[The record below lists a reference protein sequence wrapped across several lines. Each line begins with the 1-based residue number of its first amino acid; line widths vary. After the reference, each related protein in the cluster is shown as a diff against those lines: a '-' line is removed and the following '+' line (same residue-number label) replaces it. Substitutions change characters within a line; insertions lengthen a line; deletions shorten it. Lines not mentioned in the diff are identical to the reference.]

1 MDCFLWDTCF
11 KEFKNRVD
19 LHTGCNNK
27 MSGDPVMDAYTEA
40 YNASG
45 QMIQAFGVIKGDGS
59 VLWQSNN
66 WDLAGDAQML
76 VAAVANKATSIVQNQ
91 VKYST
96 MRTSPESLVAKNVTG
111 NGILVLARIEGDKWV
126 VAWAA
131 AEAAPDGIYV
141 DVDRAAKSL
150 KGRV

>member
-1 MDCFLWDTCF
+1 
-11 KEFKNRVD
+11 
-19 LHTGCNNK
+19 
-27 MSGDPVMDAYTEA
+27 MSGDAVSDAYTNA

-45 QMIQAFGVIKGDGS
+45 QMIQAFGVIKADGS

-66 WDLAGDAQML
+66 WDLSGDAQSL
-76 VAAVANKATSIVQNQ
+76 VAAVAGKATSIIQNQ
-91 VKYST
+91 VKYT
-96 MRTSPESLVAKNVTG
+96 TLRTSPESLVAKNIAG
-111 NGILVLARIEGDKWV
+111 SGFLVLARIEADKWV

-150 KGRV
+150 KGKI

>member
-1 MDCFLWDTCF
+1 
-11 KEFKNRVD
+11 
-19 LHTGCNNK
+19 
-27 MSGDPVMDAYTEA
+27 MSGDPVMDAYTNA
-40 YNASG
+40 YNSSG
-45 QMIQAFGVIKGDGS
+45 QMIQAFGVITATGG

-66 WDLAGDAQML
+66 WDLTGDAQTL
-76 VAAVANKATSIVQNQ
+76 VAAVANKATSVVQNQ
-91 VKYST
+91 VKYTT
-96 MRTSPESLVAKNVTG
+96 MRTSPESLVAKNIAG
-111 NGILVLARIEGDKWV
+111 SGILVLARIEGDKWV

>member
-1 MDCFLWDTCF
+1 
-11 KEFKNRVD
+11 
-19 LHTGCNNK
+19 
-27 MSGDPVMDAYTEA
+27 MDAYTQA

-45 QMIQAFGVIKGDGS
+45 QMVQAFGVIKGDGT

-66 WDLAGDAQML
+66 WNLEADAKSL
-76 VAAVANKATSIVQNQ
+76 VSAVNNRASSVTQNQ

-96 MRTSPESLVAKNVTG
+96 MRTSPESLVARSIQG
-111 NGILVLARIEGDKWV
+111 NGILVLAKIEGDKWV

-131 AEAAPDGIYV
+131 ADAAPDGIYV

-150 KGRV
+150 KGKI

>member
-1 MDCFLWDTCF
+1 ML
-11 KEFKNRVD
+11 
-19 LHTGCNNK
+19 L
-27 MSGDPVMDAYTEA
+27 SDPVMDAYTKC
-40 YNASG
+40 YNDSG
-45 QMIQAFGVIKGDGS
+45 NMVQAFGVITTSGQ

-66 WDLAGDAQML
+66 WDLTADAPQL
-76 VAAVANKATSIVQNQ
+76 GRAVGSGAASVIQNQ

-96 MRTSPESLVAKNVTG
+96 IRTTPDSLVARNVQG
-111 NGILVLARIEGDKWV
+111 SGLLVLAKIEGDRFV

-150 KGRV
+150 KGRI

>member
-1 MDCFLWDTCF
+1 
-11 KEFKNRVD
+11 
-19 LHTGCNNK
+19 
-27 MSGDPVMDAYTEA
+27 MSDPVMDAYTQA
-40 YNASG
+40 YNDSG
-45 QMIQAFGVIKGDGS
+45 NMVQAFGVITTSGQ

-66 WDLAGDAQML
+66 WDLTADAAQL
-76 VAAVANKATSIVQNQ
+76 GKAVGSGAASVMQNQ

-96 MRTSPESLVAKNVTG
+96 IRTTPDSLVARNVQG
-111 NGILVLARIEGDKWV
+111 SGILVLAKIEGDKFV

-150 KGRV
+150 KGKI

>member
-1 MDCFLWDTCF
+1 
-11 KEFKNRVD
+11 
-19 LHTGCNNK
+19 
-27 MSGDPVMDAYTEA
+27 MSDPVMDAYTNA
-40 YNASG
+40 YNASA

-66 WDLAGDAQML
+66 WDLSADAKGL
-76 VAAVANKATSIVQNQ
+76 VSAVSSKAASIVQNQ

-96 MRTSPESLVAKNVTG
+96 MRTSPESLVAKSTAG
-111 NGILVLARIEGDKWV
+111 NGIIVLAKIEDDKWC

-150 KGRV
+150 KGKI

>member
-1 MDCFLWDTCF
+1 
-11 KEFKNRVD
+11 
-19 LHTGCNNK
+19 
-27 MSGDPVMDAYTEA
+27 MSGDPVMDAYTQA

-45 QMIQAFGVIKGDGS
+45 QMIQAFGVLKADGS

-66 WDLAGDAQML
+66 WDLTGDAQSL

-91 VKYST
+91 VKYT
-96 MRTSPESLVAKNVTG
+96 TLRTSPESLVARSITG
-111 NGILVLARIEGDKWV
+111 SGLLVLARIEGDKWV
-126 VAWAA
+126 VAWAT
-131 AEAAPDGIYV
+131 AEAAPDGVYV

>member
-1 MDCFLWDTCF
+1 
-11 KEFKNRVD
+11 
-19 LHTGCNNK
+19 
-27 MSGDPVMDAYTEA
+27 MSDPIMDAYTQC

-45 QMIQAFGVIKGDGS
+45 QMVQAFGVVTAGGQ

-66 WDLAGDAQML
+66 WDLTADAAAL
-76 VAAVANKATSIVQNQ
+76 VRSASSGGPSVTQNQ

-96 MRTSPESLVAKNVTG
+96 LRTSPESLVARNVQG
-111 NGILVLARIEGDKWV
+111 SGILILAKIDGDKWV

-131 AEAAPDGIYV
+131 AEAAPDGVYV

-150 KGRV
+150 KGKI

>member
-1 MDCFLWDTCF
+1 
-11 KEFKNRVD
+11 
-19 LHTGCNNK
+19 
-27 MSGDPVMDAYTEA
+27 MSDPVMDAYTNA

-45 QMIQAFGVIKGDGS
+45 QMVQAFGVVKADGS

-66 WDLAGDAQML
+66 WDLTADALAL
-76 VAAVANKATSIVQNQ
+76 VSAASKGAASVTQNQ

-96 MRTSPESLVAKNVTG
+96 IRTSPESLVARNVTG
-111 NGILVLARIEGDKWV
+111 SGLLVLAKIEGDKWV

-150 KGRV
+150 KGRI